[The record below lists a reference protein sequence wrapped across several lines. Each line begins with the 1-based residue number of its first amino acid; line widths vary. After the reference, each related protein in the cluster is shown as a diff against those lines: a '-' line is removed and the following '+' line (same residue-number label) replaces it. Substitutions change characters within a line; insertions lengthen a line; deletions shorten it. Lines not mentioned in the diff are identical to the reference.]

1 MAPLGLARSRAR
13 DARHRR
19 ALAALLAVVLAA
31 GGPSLAVSAATL
43 PVAASLFGIAGG
55 APGEEILR
63 IPVNEPRGFGNP
75 GAFLE
80 ATLFRPPGAGPF
92 PLAVL
97 SHGSPR
103 EPDRR
108 VGRQRFEPQSRWF
121 VARGFAVVVPMR
133 RGYAGSDGERAEGYG
148 GCPEPDFRRAGL
160 EAAKDIGAATRFV
173 AARPDVDPGR
183 IVLVGHSAGGFGS
196 LALASQRPAGVLG
209 VVNFAGGRGS
219 VASGENCAPRRLVEA
234 MGSYGR
240 TTAVPTLWL
249 YAENDLFFGPSL
261 AREMHAA
268 FRRGGGAAEL
278 LVLPSFGSDGHHLF
292 TLDTGIP
299 HWAPAVDR
307 FLATLGFRSA

>member
-1 MAPLGLARSRAR
+1 VHPGERAARAR
-13 DARHRR
+13 Q
-19 ALAALLAVVLAA
+19 
-31 GGPSLAVSAATL
+31 
-43 PVAASLFGIAGG
+43 
-55 APGEEILR
+55 
-63 IPVNEPRGFGNP
+63 PR
-75 GAFLE
+75 AFLE

-103 EPDRR
+103 EPD
-108 VGRQRFEPQSRWF
+108 
-121 VARGFAVVVPMR
+121 
-133 RGYAGSDGERAEGYG
+133 
-148 GCPEPDFRRAGL
+148 
-160 EAAKDIGAATRFV
+160 
-173 AARPDVDPGR
+173 
-183 IVLVGHSAGGFGS
+183 
-196 LALASQRPAGVLG
+196 
-209 VVNFAGGRGS
+209 
-219 VASGENCAPRRLVEA
+219 RLVEA

-299 HWAPAVDR
+299 QWAPAVDR